1 MTMTMTNTDNTAI
14 VPAPSAAPPAQLTAL
29 ERYGRSGGN
38 LFGELLKFSGKTG
51 SWTSGAQGIEVPIGT
66 QLAALLPELVAGFV
80 KWRDGELIEQVM
92 QPITET
98 YDPKQL
104 RASLGDTDPAQW
116 PKGDDGRPEDPWRE
130 GALLPL
136 KDLKTGAEYTYS
148 TSSVGGTR
156 AIKHLISTY
165 AWQLRAAPETTANH
179 LPVVELGVRSY
190 KHADRKRGTIY
201 NPVLDGVDWVPASAV
216 LNKNDATSSF
226 EDHRNEKQKKL
237 RKASL

>member
-1 MTMTMTNTDNTAI
+1 MTNTNNTAI
-14 VPAPSAAPPAQLTAL
+14 VPAASTAPSVQLTAL

-38 LFGELLKFSGKTG
+38 LSGELLKFSGKTG
-51 SWTSGAQGIEVPIGT
+51 TWTSGAQGVEVSIGT
-66 QLAALLPELVAGFV
+66 QLVAIVSELVAGFV
-80 KWRDGELIEQVM
+80 KWRDGELVEQVM

-98 YDPKQL
+98 YDPKAL
-104 RASLGDTDPAQW
+104 RASLGDTDPGGW

-136 KDLKTGAEYTYS
+136 KNLKTDAEYTYS

-165 AWQLRAAPETTANH
+165 AWQMRAAPETTANH
-179 LPVVELGVRSY
+179 LPVVELGARSY

-201 NPVLDGVDWVPASAV
+201 NPTLDGVDWVPASAV
-216 LNKNDATSSF
+216 LDKNNDASTASSSF
-226 EDHRNEKQKKL
+226 EDHRPEKQRKR

>member
-1 MTMTMTNTDNTAI
+1 ARSRQIKDNDHDQHRQHCNRTR
-14 VPAPSAAPPAQLTAL
+14 PLAAPPAQLTAL

-38 LFGELLKFSGKTG
+38 LFGELLKFSGKVG
-51 SWTSGAQGIEVPIGT
+51 SWTSGAQGVEVPIGT
-66 QLAALLPELVAGFV
+66 RLAALVPELVVGFV

-148 TSSVGGTR
+148 TS
-156 AIKHLISTY
+156 
-165 AWQLRAAPETTANH
+165 
-179 LPVVELGVRSY
+179 
-190 KHADRKRGTIY
+190 
-201 NPVLDGVDWVPASAV
+201 
-216 LNKNDATSSF
+216 
-226 EDHRNEKQKKL
+226 
-237 RKASL
+237 

>member
-1 MTMTMTNTDNTAI
+1 MTDTSN
-14 VPAPSAAPPAQLTAL
+14 VPVPLPQSTPAQLTAL
-29 ERYGRSGGN
+29 EKYGRSGGN

-51 SWTSGAQGIEVPIGT
+51 VWTSGAQGVEVPLGT
-66 QLAALLPELVAGFV
+66 QLVAIVPELVAGFV
-80 KWRDGELIEQVM
+80 KWQDGELVEQVM
-92 QPITET
+92 QPITES
-98 YDPKQL
+98 YDPRVL
-104 RASLGDTDPAQW
+104 RTSLGDTDQAQW
-116 PKGDDGRPEDPWRE
+116 PKGHDGKPEDPWRE

-165 AWQLRAAPETTANH
+165 AWQLRAAPETTTNH

-216 LNKNDATSSF
+216 LDKNDAASF
-226 EDHRNEKQKKL
+226 EDHRSGKQKKR